1 MSNAS
6 GQIKNFDDLKN
17 KIMEFSNITD
27 QEFTT
32 AKIIII
38 PDTLGAKECQMMIEV
53 GDSCIVIETG
63 NNKVADAFIE
73 LDEIKENVINEFS
86 YNDFTNY
93 YTSNQKWKDAVDKI
107 IKKRNFKWTVLP
119 DSVVTDNKSLGITWD
134 YQVSNSDPNW
144 GDKENIIWK
153 QEADQIVKAQG
164 VADIAEFRNNSYY
177 WSIEDENS
185 GSVTEYQLYQ
195 ESSHSNQHGD
205 YTVHFVAKLKTIK
218 FNKSSL
224 KTGATKVSLSYD
236 LQETISRWYK
246 TLRTIALVGLLSVLV
261 YVGIRIIISST
272 GQEKAKYKK
281 MIGDWLAAICIL
293 FVLHYI
299 MAITMTMVE
308 SISKVFVTKNII
320 GTMQEDVLMSTIRGK
335 VNTSDKISSSFT
347 ELIMYLALVI
357 YTVVFTIHY
366 LKRLIYLAFFTMIA
380 PLIALTYPLDK
391 IKDGQAQA
399 FNLWLREYIFNAL
412 IPVIHLLIYSIFVGT
427 AAGFASEHPVY
438 ALVCMGFMIPA
449 EKFIRKMFGFEKAS
463 SVSQVGAAAGGA
475 MVMNAINNIK
485 KGGSGDSK
493 SGGSGGGSGGGSS
506 KQRTADSGYVSA
518 PEKPT
523 TPLKPR
529 KAKKS
534 GTTALPPTTGSIG
547 DKMGITTGAP
557 KPVGSAK
564 SNFAGIKGVAGKY
577 INKPNFKK
585 AGKWA
590 GRKFRRVAA
599 GAAGAATL
607 LPFAAAAALT
617 NPEKAAQ
624 YLGAAGL
631 AGYAMGNKV
640 GNKLTNVEKQN
651 RETFKENKWGTDE
664 YNIRNTIK
672 ELEDNP
678 EFIKTAKTIEKETGV
693 KRKDLVR
700 QYMANGVTDPNKIL
714 HAMNTQRR
722 LNDMED
728 ADRKSILKTKRKVTN
743 DEMIAAQQ
751 LSQKYSS
758 SFWTN
763 PDNQTKIKGILSS
776 QYGLNPN
783 QQERAI
789 ALVSQLKGDLS

>member
-1 MSNAS
+1 MFDNHYIIVETGHSPIIEEDLSKLIQGDPDAKNAS
-6 GQIKNFDDLKN
+6 VTKTYDYDNGTDD
-17 KIMEFSNITD
+17 
-27 QEFTT
+27 
-32 AKIIII
+32 
-38 PDTLGAKECQMMIEV
+38 
-53 GDSCIVIETG
+53 
-63 NNKVADAFIE
+63 
-73 LDEIKENVINEFS
+73 
-86 YNDFTNY
+86 DFE
-93 YTSNQKWKDAVDKI
+93 
-107 IKKRNFKWTVLP
+107 
-119 DSVVTDNKSLGITWD
+119 SLL
-134 YQVSNSDPNW
+134 SNSDWSKVINKRVKKKKWIWNTGGLPTTNEKKDVIWTNTGVFPTGYKEAWNDYAKDIIEKNGGTYDASQAGYLKTGSGAPYKW
-144 GDKENIIWK
+144 GD
-153 QEADQIVKAQG
+153 
-164 VADIAEFRNNSYY
+164 
-177 WSIEDENS
+177 
-185 GSVTEYQLYQ
+185 
-195 ESSHSNQHGD
+195 SSHSYELYQVNS
-205 YTVHFVAKLKTIK
+205 YKANVLNAITAYFTETS
-218 FNKSSL
+218 FSSSL